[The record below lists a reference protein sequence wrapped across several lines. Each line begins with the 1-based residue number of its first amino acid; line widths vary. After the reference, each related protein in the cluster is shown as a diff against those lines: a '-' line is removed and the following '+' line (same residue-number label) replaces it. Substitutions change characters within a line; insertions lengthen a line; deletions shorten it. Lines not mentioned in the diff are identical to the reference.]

1 MYLNRSV
8 ILKFAPAL
16 FAIYAIALFFFIN
29 DWGTVESSEARYAE
43 IAREMFTTGDWLH
56 PRLMNIHHYHKPPFT
71 YWLTGYG
78 YYLFG
83 INTFG
88 ARFFLAISLL
98 IQLLLIY
105 RIALFFLKDK
115 NMAFASALIYST
127 MPLVIVSMRGL
138 TTDAF
143 LQTFI
148 LLSIFFYMQWRTTQ
162 KVIWLYLMAIACGF
176 GFLTK
181 GPLILILPVFF
192 VIGFNKS
199 LPQAS
204 LSFHHVISFLLFIT
218 IGFSW
223 FIYLAIEDSAFVSYF
238 IFRHT
243 YERVANAGVFSR
255 SEPFWYYLLY
265 TPLVAL
271 PWTIILSVG
280 FVKSKWHTIPI
291 VIQKIV
297 VFLILLPLT
306 FFSLSSSKLVL
317 YVLPVFSGLAILSSY
332 FLFQMEHKSPR
343 ETYLLSYFIMVCLSF
358 YAITLVDK
366 SINIPFGLL
375 IPPIVTVIVFIGL
388 RLNKSLITIDR
399 ILLASFIF
407 TIFLLSYGARF
418 MKYNELKINSTRP
431 IAEWIKG
438 QNLQNKTILVYDRL
452 LPSLAFNLNQD
463 ITSLH
468 DGNKYLKREVSF
480 EKDEQ
485 WKTWLYDLTKPSEVD
500 RLLPVLKDSPVLI
513 VKGSLQPSS
522 QWLLNYFAHHHE
534 EGDWII
540 YY

>member
-1 MYLNRSV
+1 MYLNRSIV
-8 ILKFAPAL
+8 SKFAPAL
-16 FAIYAIALFFFIN
+16 YAIYVIALLFFIN
-29 DWGTVESSEARYAE
+29 EWGTVESSEARYAE
-43 IAREMFTTGDWLH
+43 IAREMFTSGDWIH
-56 PRLMNIHHYHKPPFT
+56 PRLMNIYHYHKPPFT
-71 YWLTGYG
+71 YWLTGVG

-88 ARFFLAISLL
+88 ARFFLAVSLL
-98 IQLLLIY
+98 IQLLLIH

-115 NMAFASALIYST
+115 SMAFATALIYST
-127 MPLVIVSMRGL
+127 LPLVLVSIRGL
-138 TTDAF
+138 TTDAY

-148 LLSIFFYMQWRTTQ
+148 LLFVYFYIQWRTTQ
-162 KVIWLYLMAIACGF
+162 KVIWLYLIAIACGL

-192 VIGFNKS
+192 VIGFYKS
-199 LPQAS
+199 LPQV
-204 LSFHHVISFLLFIT
+204 SFSYHHIISSLLFIT

-238 IFRHT
+238 LFRHT

-271 PWTIILSVG
+271 PWTIILFTG
-280 FVKSKWHTIPI
+280 FVKTKWRNIPTIM
-291 VIQKIV
+291 QKVV

-306 FFSLSSSKLVL
+306 FFSLSSSKLIL
-317 YVLPVFSGLAILSSY
+317 YVLPAFPGIAILSTY
-332 FLFQMEHKSPR
+332 FLFQMESKSQK
-343 ETYLLSYFIMVCLSF
+343 ENYLLAYFIVVCLSF
-358 YAITLVDK
+358 YGIRLFDK
-366 SINIPFGLL
+366 SINLPIGLL
-375 IPPIVTVIVFIGL
+375 IPPIIMVIILIGL
-388 RLNKSLITIDR
+388 RLNKLLINIDR
-399 ILLASFIF
+399 ILLGSFIF
-407 TIFLLSYGARF
+407 TIFLLCYGALF

-431 IAEWIKG
+431 IAEWIEA
-438 QNLQNKTILVYDRL
+438 QNLQNKTILVYNRL
-452 LPSLAFNLNQD
+452 LPSLAFNLNKD

-468 DGNKYLKREVSF
+468 DGNKSLKREVNF
-480 EKDEQ
+480 EKDDQ
-485 WKTWLYDLTKPSEVD
+485 WKTGLYDLTKPSEAD
-500 RLLPVLKDSPVLI
+500 RLLPVLRDAPVLI